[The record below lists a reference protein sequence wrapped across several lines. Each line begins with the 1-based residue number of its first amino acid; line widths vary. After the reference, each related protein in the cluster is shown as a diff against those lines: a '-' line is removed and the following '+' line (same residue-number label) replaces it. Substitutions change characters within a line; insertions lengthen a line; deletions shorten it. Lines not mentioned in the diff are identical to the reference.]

1 MVAVEDA
8 EVDVVEVAVAAEDAV
23 VDVTDPVRTA
33 VMTAVIVTGP
43 VRTAAMIAVR
53 TAVMDLVLA
62 VAPVDP
68 GAEVAVEARRN
79 SAWTRRP
86 SPLWVR
92 LPLKVRSSSLLT
104 PGLLM
109 TLICFRSRKARNSKL
124 LLFHPE
130 RILIIDPISWTL
142 PRRT

>member
-8 EVDVVEVAVAAEDAV
+8 EVDVGEVAVAAEDAV
-23 VDVTDPVRTA
+23 VDVTDVTDPAR
-33 VMTAVIVTGP
+33 TAVIVTGL
-43 VRTAAMIAVR
+43 VKTAAMIAVR

-68 GAEVAVEARRN
+68 GVEVAVEARRN

-92 LPLKVRSSSLLT
+92 LPLKVRSSSL
-104 PGLLM
+104 PLLA
-109 TLICFRSRKARNSKL
+109 FS
-124 LLFHPE
+124 
-130 RILIIDPISWTL
+130 
-142 PRRT
+142 

>member
-8 EVDVVEVAVAAEDAV
+8 EVDVGEVAVAAEDAV
-23 VDVTDPVRTA
+23 VDVTDVTDPVRI
-33 VMTAVIVTGP
+33 AVIVTGP

-86 SPLWVR
+86 SLLWAR
-92 LPLKVRSSSLLT
+92 LPLKVRSSTLQF
-104 PGLLM
+104 PGPSHDSD
-109 TLICFRSRKARNSKL
+109 RSVSGQGKQEIPNYYFFIQS
-124 LLFHPE
+124 E
-130 RILIIDPISWTL
+130 Y
-142 PRRT
+142 